1 MSGAYLRKIDARER
15 EGTKGVPP
23 GESEMRGPS
32 GRLNS
37 SVLHLVLVAVL
48 CILVYSNTF
57 SMHFVWDDIGQI
69 KENASIKT
77 LHGVPA
83 LFRSDVWQG
92 VKGDHP
98 SPYYRPVFTTSL
110 ALDYSLWGENPLGYH
125 LTNVVLH
132 ILVSIL
138 VYLLA
143 LKIVGRSEW
152 ALLAGILFAVHPV
165 HSGAVAW
172 ISGRSGPLA
181 SLFMFLSLYLY
192 ISYKERKNILY
203 LAVSLP
209 AFLLALLSK
218 ETAITLP
225 LIVVLYE
232 ICFGDGKARR
242 IVSPLIFYCLAA
254 IPYLILRLS
263 VLKVMGWSNQPFSHR
278 LYTSCGM
285 LAGYLRLLVAP
296 INLKVFYDIPIKR
309 GFLEGDVILPLFLL
323 ALIVAGL
330 FFLFRRNKRLFFCLA
345 WIPLTLIP
353 VSGIPTLIY
362 PSPMAERYLYIP
374 SAGFAMAAGLMAYR
388 SAQVLLERN
397 ATGHRRAS
405 IVLVA
410 AIVLIFALLNYQ
422 RNYCYK
428 NQYIF
433 LNRIVRDAPG
443 FYGGH
448 SDLGAAYAGRGRFAD
463 AKKEFLEALKLKPD
477 SDSVYNNLG
486 ALYMQLGEKGKAE
499 ELFRSA
505 LNVNPGNANAHYN
518 LGRIYAGWG
527 RYGEAEKELLF
538 ALKSESRNRDIYY
551 RLGDIYMKDG
561 RFDDA
566 ERVFRQA
573 LSFAPDNAFT
583 YYNLGVVY
591 IREGDM
597 EKAIEQIKHA
607 VHLDPG
613 NEVFRKGLEKAYE
626 MRRDR
631 QR

>member
-1 MSGAYLRKIDARER
+1 MPMIFER
-15 EGTKGVPP
+15 SHNTA
-23 GESEMRGPS
+23 
-32 GRLNS
+32 LYAF
-37 SVLHLVLVAVL
+37 LVAML
-48 CILVYSNTF
+48 CLFTYSNTF

-69 KENASIKT
+69 KENVSIKA
-77 LHGVPA
+77 LHDIPA
-83 LFRSDVWQG
+83 LFESDVWQG

-110 ALDYSLWGENPLGYH
+110 ALDHSLWGENPFGYH
-125 LTNVVLH
+125 LTNLVLH
-132 ILVSIL
+132 VLVSIL

-143 LKIVGRSEW
+143 LKIVRHSGA
-152 ALLAGILFAVHPV
+152 ALLAGLLFAVHPV

-181 SLFMFLSLYLY
+181 ALFMFLSLYLY
-192 ISYKERKNILY
+192 ISYKEERNLLY
-203 LAVSLP
+203 LAVSLF

-225 LIVVLYE
+225 LIVLLYE
-232 ICFGDGKARR
+232 ICFGDRKAKK
-242 IVSPLIFYCLAA
+242 IISPFILYCLAA
-254 IPYLILRLS
+254 IPYFILRLS
-263 VLKVMGWSNQPFSHR
+263 VLKVMGWSNQPLSHR
-278 LYTSCGM
+278 LYTSFGM
-285 LAGYLRLLVAP
+285 LVGYVRLLVAP
-296 INLKVFYDIPIKR
+296 VNLRVFYDIPIKR
-309 GFLEGDVILPLFLL
+309 GFLEKDVIIPLLLL
-323 ALIVAGL
+323 ALMAAGIFL
-330 FFLFRRNKRLFFCLA
+330 LFRRNRKLFFCIA
-345 WIPLTLIP
+345 WIPVTLIP

-448 SDLGAAYAGRGRFAD
+448 SDLGAVYAEEGRFAD
-463 AKKEFLEALKLKPD
+463 AKREFLEALKLKPD
-477 SDSVYNNLG
+477 SDSVCNNLG
-486 ALYMQLGEKGKAE
+486 ALYMQLGEKGRAA

-505 LNVNPGNANAHYN
+505 LGVNPGNANARYN

-527 RYGEAEKELLF
+527 RYGEAERELRL
-538 ALKSESRNRDIYY
+538 ALKSEPQNRDIYY
-551 RLGDIYMKDG
+551 RLGDIYMKEG

-566 ERVFRQA
+566 ERAFRQT

-591 IREGDM
+591 IREGNM